1 MTAVTPIQK
10 TLVQRSFRKVA
21 GKTDLVA
28 DVLYRRL
35 FEISPESKLLFK
47 CEMRRQGRKLI
58 QAFAVAV
65 IGLDDPSTITEMLRE
80 LGKRHER
87 YGAKIEDYRH
97 LGEAL
102 IYALE
107 QTLGDEFTPDV
118 REAWTVAYG
127 FFIELATASQ

>member
-1 MTAVTPIQK
+1 MADVTPIQK

-28 DVLYRRL
+28 EVLYRRL

-65 IGLDDPSTITEMLRE
+65 IGLDDPSTISEMLRE
-80 LGKRHER
+80 LGKRHEG
-87 YGAKIEDYRH
+87 YGAKIEDYQH

-107 QTLGDEFTPDV
+107 QTLGDELTPDV
-118 REAWTVAYG
+118 REA
-127 FFIELATASQ
+127 